1 MQPEWLREEA
11 ERRKAAEPTEQARPA
26 SEDASHGDA
35 VSRRG
40 FMQGGF
46 VAGVAAGVTAAS
58 LAATHQDAHAQAPAP
73 AANPFGRNWW
83 PSPFGPGDEVGAS
96 QRVTPAKVMEATRL
110 IKTGR
115 IFQLGRIYEHGIPA
129 FGNRHISITIPGGPT
144 GGPFGTA
151 KLMYNDEM
159 FSGEIG
165 QVGTQFDGLGHI
177 STIIGNEPVYYNGL
191 KQSEVGGAYGLQKLG
206 IHNVRPFFTRGI
218 LLDVL
223 ALKGG
228 DMLNAGYVVT
238 PQDVQACLQ
247 RQNVKEPG
255 EGDVVLFR
263 TGWGKLWM
271 KDNAKFNSGSPG
283 MGTTVA
289 KWLIEKKVCLVAH
302 DHWAGEAVP
311 GEDKDRPFECHQWLI
326 TMNGIHIHEN
336 VDMEELSAARVY
348 EFAYVFS
355 PLRLK
360 GATGSP
366 GNPIAVA

>member
-1 MQPEWLREEA
+1 MQSGWLGDPSKRPDDAEVTGEA
-11 ERRKAAEPTEQARPA
+11 PSAEPSSPQGAR
-26 SEDASHGDA
+26 

-40 FMQGGF
+40 FLQGGF
-46 VAGVAAGVTAAS
+46 VAGVAAGMVAGGT
-58 LAATHQDAHAQAPAP
+58 LAATHQQAHAQPAT
-73 AANPFGRNWW
+73 NPFGRNWW
-83 PSPFGPGDEVGAS
+83 PSPFGPADEVGAS

-110 IKTGR
+110 IKRGK
-115 IFQLGRIYEHGIPA
+115 IYQLGRMLEHGIPN
-129 FGNRHISITIPGGPT
+129 FGNRHVSITIPGGPT
-144 GGPFGTA
+144 GGPFGNA

-177 STIIGNEPVYYNGL
+177 ATQMGNEVLYYNGL

-206 IHNVRPFFTRGI
+206 VHNVRPFFTRG
-218 LLDVL
+218 VL
-223 ALKGG
+223 IDALGLKGG
-228 DMLNAGYVVT
+228 DRLPIGYVIT
-238 PQDVQACLQ
+238 MADVQACLQ
-247 RQNVKEPG
+247 RQGVKEPG

-263 TGWGKLWM
+263 TGHGSLWM
-271 KDNAKFNSGSPG
+271 KDNAEFNKGTPG

-289 KWLIEKKVCLVAH
+289 KWLIERKVCLVAH
-302 DHWAGEAVP
+302 DHWSGEAVP

-336 VDMEELSAARVY
+336 VMSDELAADKVY
-348 EFAYVFS
+348 EFAYVFA

>member
-1 MQPEWLREEA
+1 MQPGWLTEAFDGKDPAENEAAERAPEAAAAEEA
-11 ERRKAAEPTEQARPA
+11 T
-26 SEDASHGDA
+26 G

-40 FMQGGF
+40 FLQGG
-46 VAGVAAGVTAAS
+46 VVAGVTAGMVAGGM
-58 LAATHQDAHAQAPAP
+58 LAASHQQAHAQA

-83 PSPFGPGDEVGAS
+83 PSPFGPTDEVGAS
-96 QRVTPAKVMEATRL
+96 QRVTPAKVLEATRL
-110 IKTGR
+110 IRTGR
-115 IFQLGRIYEHGIPA
+115 IYQLGRIVESGIPA
-129 FGNRHISITIPGGPT
+129 FGARHVSITIPGGPT

-165 QVGTQFDGLGHI
+165 QVATQFDGLGHI
-177 STIIGNEPVYYNGL
+177 ATIVGNEPVYYNGF

-206 IHNVRPFFTRGI
+206 MHNVRPFFTRGI
-218 LLDVL
+218 MLDVL

-228 DMLNAGYVVT
+228 DMLPAGYVVT
-238 PQDVQACLQ
+238 PADVQACLS
-247 RQNVKEPG
+247 RQGIREPG
-255 EGDVVLFR
+255 EGDVVLIR

-271 KDNAKFNSGSPG
+271 KDNAKFNSGTPG
-283 MGTTVA
+283 MGVTVA

-302 DHWAGEAVP
+302 DHWSGEAVP

-336 VDMEELSAARVY
+336 LDMEELTANRVY

-355 PLRLK
+355 PVRLK
-360 GATGSP
+360 GAPGSP

>member
-1 MQPEWLREEA
+1 
-11 ERRKAAEPTEQARPA
+11 
-26 SEDASHGDA
+26 
-35 VSRRG
+35 
-40 FMQGGF
+40 
-46 VAGVAAGVTAAS
+46 
-58 LAATHQDAHAQAPAP
+58 
-73 AANPFGRNWW
+73 
-83 PSPFGPGDEVGAS
+83 
-96 QRVTPAKVMEATRL
+96 VTPAKVVEAARL
-110 IKTGR
+110 IKTR
-115 IFQLGRIYEHGIPA
+115 RVFQLGRVYEAGIPA
-129 FGNRHISITIPGGPT
+129 FGNRHVSITIPGGPT

-165 QVGTQFDGLGHI
+165 QVATQFDGLGHI
-177 STIIGNEPVYYNGL
+177 GTIVGNETVYYNGF

-218 LLDVL
+218 MLDVL

-228 DMLNAGYVVT
+228 DMLSAGYVIT
-238 PQDVQACLQ
+238 PADVQACLQ
-247 RQNVKEPG
+247 KQGVQEPG

-263 TGWGKLWM
+263 TGWSKLWM

-283 MGTTVA
+283 MGVTVA
-289 KWLIEKKVCLVAH
+289 RWLIGKKVCLVAH

-336 VDMEELSAARVY
+336 VDMEELSANKAY

-355 PLRLK
+355 PIRLK

-366 GNPIAVA
+366 GNPIAVI

>member
-1 MQPEWLREEA
+1 MQSGWLHDDSR
-11 ERRKAAEPTEQARPA
+11 PTEPEQSKETGPEAPEL
-26 SEDASHGDA
+26 SEGTNG
-35 VSRRG
+35 VSRRQ
-40 FMQGGF
+40 FLQGGF
-46 VAGVAAGVTAAS
+46 VAGVAAGMAAGGV
-58 LAATHQDAHAQAPAP
+58 LASHQQAHAQPP
-73 AANPFGRNWW
+73 PANPFGKNWW
-83 PSPFGPGDEVGAS
+83 PSPWGPTDEAGAS
-96 QRVTPAKVMEATRL
+96 NRITPAKVLEATKL
-110 IKTGR
+110 IKTGK
-115 IFQLGRIYEHGIPA
+115 IYPLGRVYEAGIPL
-129 FGNRHISITIPGGPT
+129 FGARHYSLTIPGGPT

-177 STIIGNEPVYYNGL
+177 STIVGGEPVYYNGF

-206 IHNVRPFFTRGI
+206 VHNCSPFFTRGVLI
-218 LLDVL
+218 DAL

-228 DMLNAGYVVT
+228 DRLPIGYVIT
-238 PQDVQACLQ
+238 PADVQAALA
-247 RQNVKEPG
+247 RQGTREPG

-263 TGWGKLWM
+263 TGHGKLWM
-271 KDNAKFNSGSPG
+271 KDNAEFNKGTPG
-283 MGTTVA
+283 MGVSVA
-289 KWLIEKKVCLVAH
+289 KWLIEKKVCVVAH

-311 GEDKDRPFECHQWLI
+311 GEDKDRPFEAHQWLI
-326 TMNGIHIHEN
+326 NMNGIYIHEN
-336 VDMEELSAARVY
+336 LDMDQLSADRVY

>member
-1 MQPEWLREEA
+1 MQSEWLRDNGKQAEAASPDGASADVGREE
-11 ERRKAAEPTEQARPA
+11 P
-26 SEDASHGDA
+26 G

-40 FMQGGF
+40 FLQGGF
-46 VAGVAAGVTAAS
+46 ATGVAAGMVAGGA
-58 LAATHQDAHAQAPAP
+58 LAMQHEQAHAQG

-83 PSPFGPGDEVGAS
+83 PSPFGPQDEIGAS
-96 QRVTPAKVMEATRL
+96 QRVTPAKVVEATRL

-115 IFQLGRIYEHGIPA
+115 MFQLGRVIESGIPV
-129 FGNRHISITIPGGPT
+129 FGSRHVSLTIPGGPT
-144 GGPFGTA
+144 GGPFGTN

-165 QVGTQFDGLGHI
+165 QIATQFDGLGHI
-177 STIIGNEPVYYNGL
+177 GTLVGSEVTYYNGF

-206 IHNVRPFFTRGI
+206 VHNVRPFFTRGI
-218 LLDVL
+218 LIDVL

-228 DMLNAGYVVT
+228 DMLQAGYVIT
-238 PQDVQACLQ
+238 PADVQAALQ
-247 RQNVKEPG
+247 RQGTREPG

-271 KDNAKFNSGSPG
+271 KDNAKFNAGTPG
-283 MGTTVA
+283 MGVTVA
-289 KWLIEKKVCLVAH
+289 KWLIEKRVCLVAH
-302 DHWAGEAVP
+302 DHWSGEAVP

-336 VDMEELSAARVY
+336 LDIEELAAARAY
-348 EFAYVFS
+348 EFAYIFS

-366 GNPIAVA
+366 GNPIAVV

>member
-1 MQPEWLREEA
+1 MQPGWFNEEFEKREQRVEGPDHDGQ
-11 ERRKAAEPTEQARPA
+11 AAPA
-26 SEDASHGDA
+26 PSGG

-40 FMQGGF
+40 FLQSGV
-46 VAGVAAGVTAAS
+46 VAGVAAGVAAGGA
-58 LAATHQDAHAQAPAP
+58 LALSHQQAHAQAP
-73 AANPFGRNWW
+73 NPFGRNWW
-83 PSPFGPGDEVGAS
+83 PSPFGPTDEIGAS
-96 QRVTPAKVMEATRL
+96 QRVTPGKVLEATRL

-115 IFQLGRIYEHGIPA
+115 IFQLGRVYEHGIPL
-129 FGNRHISITIPGGPT
+129 FGSRHISITIPGGPT

-177 STIIGNEPVYYNGL
+177 STIIGNEPVYYNGF

-206 IHNVRPFFTRGI
+206 VHNVRPFFTRGV

-228 DMLNAGYVVT
+228 DMLQAGYVVT
-238 PQDVQACLQ
+238 PADVQACLG
-247 RQNVKEPG
+247 RQGVREPG
-255 EGDVVLFR
+255 EGDVVLVR

-271 KDNAKFNSGSPG
+271 KDNAKFNSGTPG
-283 MGTTVA
+283 IGVSVA

-302 DHWAGEAVP
+302 DHWSGEAVP

-336 VDMEELSAARVY
+336 LEMEELSAARAY
-348 EFAYVFS
+348 EFAYVFA

-366 GNPIAVA
+366 GNPIAIA